1 MNLLLSASSPDGS
14 LAVIKAPST
23 ASSSRHLIQVYQVS
37 ESSSTLRLTLTHT
50 SQLPLIQLVFVGTT
64 SILGLFGRQQVVV
77 WDLNRGVVA
86 TTLSASEDQGFL
98 AVAAPSGDN
107 DDEKYYV
114 LVRHGPKLV
123 IQEFKSSNNKL
134 VRKIKSGR
142 LNDYDDVD
150 DVDMTAEQPD
160 FFQGRKNAASLIITS
175 SHVVVRTKD
184 SGIRIMDKESGKKTG
199 QIKIRA
205 SGSSV
210 HFGEAYSIEMSLCL
224 GNSKI
229 VVASEDAGDAILYDL
244 DSCKEIG
251 RLASESALTKQ
262 AGVPSCLQALART
275 KEDAFTLLRNGS
287 LYSVVSGGHKST
299 QCEKLTQ
306 LSTNNPVSIFLRS
319 NNKVLALTY
328 QSSSEY
334 RVQWIDLSLK
344 NEDGPPALYNLDQQ
358 QKSYKHDIP
367 STTKRK
373 PSECKVLGPGQAG
386 NETLASVKK
395 MKLSTDNGE
404 DENNSDID
412 NDDANV
418 TIAERLQMLTDALDE
433 EENED
438 DNGVAAAIVAA
449 AGKTK
454 FKPQKVSTE
463 SLKELLTQA
472 LQSSDDGLL
481 ELALSVHDVKIIATT
496 IKEMNEDLLVI
507 LLGKLTSRLASSP
520 LRAETLSVWI
530 SHCLKRGS
538 FDSEHLAVLRNM
550 LYERIESFPD
560 LLRLE
565 GRLSM
570 MVD

>member
-1 MNLLLSASSPDGS
+1 
-14 LAVIKAPST
+14 
-23 ASSSRHLIQVYQVS
+23 
-37 ESSSTLRLTLTHT
+37 
-50 SQLPLIQLVFVGTT
+50 
-64 SILGLFGRQQVVV
+64 
-77 WDLNRGVVA
+77 
-86 TTLSASEDQGFL
+86 
-98 AVAAPSGDN
+98 
-107 DDEKYYV
+107 
-114 LVRHGPKLV
+114 
-123 IQEFKSSNNKL
+123 
-134 VRKIKSGR
+134 
-142 LNDYDDVD
+142 
-150 DVDMTAEQPD
+150 
-160 FFQGRKNAASLIITS
+160 
-175 SHVVVRTKD
+175 
-184 SGIRIMDKESGKKTG
+184 
-199 QIKIRA
+199 
-205 SGSSV
+205 
-210 HFGEAYSIEMSLCL
+210 
-224 GNSKI
+224 
-229 VVASEDAGDAILYDL
+229 
-244 DSCKEIG
+244 
-251 RLASESALTKQ
+251 LTKQ

-287 LYSVVSGGHKST
+287 LYSVVSGGNKST

-358 QKSYKHDIP
+358 QKSYKHDTP
-367 STTKRK
+367 NTTKRK

-404 DENNSDID
+404 DGNNSNID
-412 NDDANV
+412 NADANV

-433 EENED
+433 EENEENNGYD

-520 LRAETLSVWI
+520 LRAEALSVWI

-565 GRLSM
+565 WRLSM